1 MAFASAGLSCVS
13 ASKAGNAP
21 SLYTY
26 QTTDALSVVRA
37 TGYFDNGSTTNTG
50 MRNILRVNDIIMV
63 VSSTGGTPVVSLNY
77 VNSNSSGIID
87 ITDGTTVSATD
98 TD

>member
-1 MAFASAGLSCVS
+1 MAFSTTGLNCVS

-21 SLYTY
+21 SLYMY
-26 QTTDALSVVRA
+26 STTDALSVVRA
-37 TGYFDNGSTTNTG
+37 TGYFDNGTTTNTG
-50 MRNILRVNDIIMV
+50 MRNTFKVNDVIIV
-63 VSSTGGTPVVSLNY
+63 VSSTGGTPVVSMNY
-77 VNSNSSGIID
+77 VNANSSGIID